1 MNPGDD
7 EARDR
12 AAQEDAWREIVDHYG
27 ERAQI
32 DEDPTVQQPAPPR
45 PALETPAP
53 EPFVFEP
60 YADRF
65 HPLPIEPAPPTTPE
79 RRAAW
84 AAVLLSPVVLMVCA
98 VIHWRLPGVLTGA
111 LVLAFL
117 GGFGYLVATM
127 PRERDDPYDDGAR
140 L

>member
-7 EARDR
+7 EARER

-27 ERAQI
+27 ERAQL
-32 DEDPTVQQPAPPR
+32 DEEPPARQSAPP
-45 PALETPAP
+45 PPTP

-60 YADRF
+60 YADEF
-65 HPLPIEPAPPTTPE
+65 HPFPIEPAPPTTPE
-79 RRAAW
+79 RRLAW

-98 VIHWRLPGVLTGA
+98 VIHLRLPGVLSGG

-117 GGFGYLVATM
+117 VGFGYLVATM
-127 PRERDDPYDDGAR
+127 PREREDPYDDGAR